1 MLRWTVIGGIDRM
14 GRVAKSETPE
24 RAPRYEYNPGY
35 IAGATQLP
43 TKGYPN
49 QQPLTLPSA

>member
-1 MLRWTVIGGIDRM
+1 MLKWTVASGIDNM
-14 GRVAKSETPE
+14 GRVAKPKTLE

-43 TKGYPN
+43 TRGYPD
-49 QQPLTLPSA
+49 QKPLTLPSA

>member
-1 MLRWTVIGGIDRM
+1 MLRRTVAGGIDRM
-14 GRVAKSETPE
+14 GRVAKPETPE

-43 TKGYPN
+43 TRGYPD